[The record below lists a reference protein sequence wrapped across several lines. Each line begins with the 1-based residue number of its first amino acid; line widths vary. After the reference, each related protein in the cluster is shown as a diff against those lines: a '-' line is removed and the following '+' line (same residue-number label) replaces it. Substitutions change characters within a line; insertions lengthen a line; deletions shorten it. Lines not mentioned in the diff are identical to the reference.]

1 MESSV
6 SATTNTSIMANVK
19 WTTLEHKGVAFPP
32 EYQSRGIGIIIR
44 GERFILNL
52 DQEELI
58 YAWAKKKNTHYIQD
72 TIFQSNFLIDLRA
85 LLPEKFQ
92 SIDFIN
98 DIDFSEAFRLVDHE
112 NAMKEA
118 EIQRIKSLPK
128 DEKKK
133 ISLQKKEERERLKA
147 IYGKAIVDG
156 VEVEIANWLVEPPGL
171 FMGRGQHPLRG
182 KWKPRVRA
190 QDVILN
196 LGENAPVPEGAWKDI
211 VHDHLSTWLATWIEK
226 ITGKRKYVWLHD
238 SAVLRQSNDKEK
250 YDKAKKLEKYIGKV
264 QKQIIRIM
272 LNSNNINQK
281 KIATVCYLIFKLAMR
296 VGDEKDP
303 DEADTVGA
311 STLRVEHIKFPEKNG
326 KQYIEF
332 NFLGKDS
339 VPWQK
344 TLEVNSQ
351 DTRGLYNNLKLFMN
365 GKEHNSPIFD
375 KITSSKVNM
384 FLRSIDPKNVP
395 GLTAKVFRTYIATKT
410 VKEELSD
417 PKIRVDKNSPEVEKI
432 YVMKMANLKAAITCN
447 HKKGIDPKNP
457 ASRKALEKFEEALRN
472 KEESIKRI
480 RSDIAAKKWKTEI
493 QKKRLEDRL
502 VKLQMHLKL
511 QKETRDYNLGTSLR
525 NYIDPRLMRAWLNY
539 VQLDW
544 RKIYTTTLQRKF
556 KWVDDYSNSKLK
568 EFYPIREETPLQ
580 EMKIV
585 HNES

>member
-6 SATTNTSIMANVK
+6 SPTTNSSIIANVK
-19 WTTLEHKGVAFPP
+19 WSTLEHRGVAFPP
-32 EYQSRGIGIIIR
+32 EYQSRGIGIVIR
-44 GERFILNL
+44 GERFILNR

-72 TIFQSNFLIDLRA
+72 PIFQSNFLIDLRA
-85 LLPEKFQ
+85 LLPEKFR
-92 SIDFIN
+92 SIDFIK

-112 NAMKEA
+112 NTIKEA
-118 EIQRIKSLPK
+118 EIQRIKNLPK
-128 DEKKK
+128 DEKRK

-147 IYGKAIVDG
+147 IYGKAIVDD

-211 VHDHLSTWLATWIEK
+211 VHDHSSTWLATWIEK

-238 SAVLRQSNDKEK
+238 SAILRQSNDKEK

-281 KIATVCYLIFKLAMR
+281 KVATVCYLIFKLAMR

-326 KQYIEF
+326 KQLIEF

-375 KITSSKVNM
+375 RITSSKVNI

-417 PKIRVDKNSPEVEKI
+417 PKIRVDKNSSEIEKI

-472 KEESIKRI
+472 KQESIKRI

-502 VKLQMHLKL
+502 EKLEMHLKL

-525 NYIDPRLMRAWLNY
+525 NYIDPRVMRAWLNY

-556 KWVDDYSNSKLK
+556 KWVDDYSNNNLK
-568 EFYPIREETPLQ
+568 EFYPIREEIPLQ
-580 EMKIV
+580 EMKIL